1 MFHVHGIQGRIFSGS
16 LEQLRQQRL
25 VAGVAGVQRVAA
37 IATPMAP
44 PAGLPTQARNA
55 RQVAAQQA
63 YGGAASR
70 PTRQPL
76 RLVADVMHTPVI
88 TVAADMPLRE
98 AWLQLERHG
107 IGQAPVLDAGGALV
121 GMVGRAAL
129 APAWA
134 AGAGTPAQPVAAAM
148 WSPVPSTAPDTDL
161 RRVAALLLDTG
172 LPGVP
177 VADETGRLLG
187 FVGRTDLLRALA
199 TDPPLDLWG

>member
-1 MFHVHGIQGRIFSGS
+1 MVHVHGIQGRIFSGS

-25 VAGVAGVQRVAA
+25 VAGVAGVRRVGA
-37 IATPMAP
+37 IATPVDP
-44 PAGLPTQARNA
+44 PAAPPTQARSA
-55 RQVAAQQA
+55 QQVAAQA
-63 YGGAASR
+63 YGAATSR

-76 RLVADVMHTPVI
+76 RLVADVMHVPVI
-88 TVAADMPLRE
+88 TVAADMPLRD
-98 AWLQLERHG
+98 AWLHLDRHG

-121 GMVGRAAL
+121 GLVGRAAL
-129 APAWA
+129 APAWT
-134 AGAGTPAQPVAAAM
+134 AGQDNPARPVAEAM

-177 VADETGRLLG
+177 VADEAGRLLG